1 MVDLIRCTSVGFWS
15 LDFYLTSVSV
25 ESLKGTDILTYLL
38 AMKMRLR
45 YLLISFLLY
54 IVIVAAASEATE
66 EASKPDKKGKD
77 A

>member
-1 MVDLIRCTSVGFWS
+1 M
-15 LDFYLTSVSV
+15 
-25 ESLKGTDILTYLL
+25 E
-38 AMKMRLR
+38 MRLVR